1 MEECVGI
8 DQDIL
13 NEIIIPTMNVDRRI
27 NGGDPDE
34 NEALNKSQTYITTA
48 GYKGTF
54 SYEKLIEM
62 LVMSVARPKKAMV
75 LGGS

>member
-13 NEIIIPTMNVDRRI
+13 NEIVIPTMNVDRRI

-34 NEALNKSQTYITTA
+34 NEALNKSQTFINFCGQKVINYW
-48 GYKGTF
+48 
-54 SYEKLIEM
+54 
-62 LVMSVARPKKAMV
+62 
-75 LGGS
+75 